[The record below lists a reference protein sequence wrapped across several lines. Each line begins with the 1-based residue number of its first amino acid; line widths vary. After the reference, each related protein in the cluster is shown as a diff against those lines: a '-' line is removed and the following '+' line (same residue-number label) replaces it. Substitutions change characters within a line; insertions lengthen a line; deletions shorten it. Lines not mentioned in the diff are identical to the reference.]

1 MKIKLFSLFHIIIR
15 IYVHILHQQLSILEN
30 TISVF
35 FVALAFTIRGAKFG
49 ENWIIIIKQDVVN
62 VCIVIVVFRCAIWF
76 FFTLSYFFFSH
87 SHYVFLVFLNE
98 HLNTNL
104 LQSHLTKKRQSP
116 LSFIK
121 NSNIHWNFSLKLCYI
136 YKWLHL

>member
-1 MKIKLFSLFHIIIR
+1 LKIKLFSLFHIIIR

-35 FVALAFTIRGAKFG
+35 FVALAFTIRGAKLG

-76 FFTLSYFFFSH
+76 FFH
-87 SHYVFLVFLNE
+87 
-98 HLNTNL
+98 
-104 LQSHLTKKRQSP
+104 
-116 LSFIK
+116 SFILFFALTLCISSFFK
-121 NSNIHWNFSLKLCYI
+121 WTFKHQSFTITLDKKEVIFFIFHQKFKYSLKFFI
-136 YKWLHL
+136 KTVLHL